1 MSGASTAPAC
11 PRCGAP
17 GCVPGRIEVAGNDSG
32 SPSHFYPEGL
42 RFFTLVQG
50 VPLSGGAGFLACVR
64 CGLTWNELPPAELL
78 QLLRNN
84 GTPATQAAFKDT

>member
-1 MSGASTAPAC
+1 
-11 PRCGAP
+11 
-17 GCVPGRIEVAGNDSG
+17 
-32 SPSHFYPEGL
+32 
-42 RFFTLVQG
+42 